1 MRRKTIRYTIDDGLA
16 KKFNIQTKAVL
27 PPLEKMFWAACVN
40 NCLAMEAEIKSITR
54 VFKEDNNEVI
64 RNLLAEKKRELKC
77 NIRFLTNGLS
87 AKKRDCYE
95 IRALNESDHVRLVRV
110 KRNLRDASGHRLLCE
125 ASSGAGM
132 DFGYHSFG
140 KISCSLETTTTTTTM
155 IETTAKAPSLGNAQ
169 H

>member
-27 PPLEKMFWAACVN
+27 PPLEKMFWVDCVN
-40 NCLAMEAEIKSITR
+40 DCLAMEAEIKSITR

-87 AKKRDCYE
+87 AKKRACYE
-95 IRALNESDHVRLVRV
+95 IRALNKSDGVLLVRV
-110 KRNLRDASGHRLLCE
+110 KRNLRDTSGHRLLCE

-132 DFGYHSFG
+132 HFGYHSFG
-140 KISCSLETTTTTTTM
+140 ECK
-155 IETTAKAPSLGNAQ
+155 
-169 H
+169 